1 MLVRVL
7 GSGAGGGVPQWNCAC
22 RICRAVRA
30 GTRAIIPRSQAS
42 AAISSDGVSWFL
54 LHASP
59 DVRLQIESFHSL
71 HPRATRD
78 SPIAGIL
85 LSNGD
90 LDACLGL
97 LSLRESQP
105 LSVYATSAVTRGFRD
120 GNPLVRTLERFPD
133 QVQWIELGLGAEVT
147 LRGGDGRPTGLDVTA
162 VAVPGKVPLHLV
174 GRQPPSDEDNVALRV
189 RDRASGRV
197 LVWAPSVA
205 GPTPALEAV
214 LREADCVLFDGTF
227 WSSDELAESGA
238 GERRAEEMG
247 HWPLGGAGGSLALL
261 SQLTGTRRVL
271 VHVNNTNPI
280 LLEDSPERAAAAAC
294 GVEVAHD
301 GLELEP

>member
-1 MLVRVL
+1 MFVRVL

-30 GTRAIIPRSQAS
+30 GTRTIIPRSQAS

-59 DVRLQIESFHSL
+59 DIRLQIESFSPL

-85 LSNGD
+85 LANGD

-97 LSLRESQP
+97 LCLRESQP
-105 LSVYATSAVTRGFRD
+105 LVVYGTAATTRGFRD
-120 GNPLVRTLERFPD
+120 GNPLARTLDRFPD
-133 QVQWIELGLGAEVT
+133 HVRWIELALGAEVA
-147 LRGGDGRPTGLDVTA
+147 LEGPGGVASGLDVTA
-162 VAVPGKVPLHLV
+162 FSVRGKVPLHLV
-174 GRQPPSDEDNVALRV
+174 GTRPPSDEDTVALRV
-189 RDRASGRV
+189 RERESGRT

-205 GPTPALEAV
+205 GPTPALETV

-227 WSSDELAESGA
+227 WSSQELAESGA

-247 HWPLGGAGGSLALL
+247 HWPIGGPGGSLAYL
-261 SQLTGTRRVL
+261 SQLAGTRRIL
-271 VHVNNTNPI
+271 IHINNTNPI
-280 LLEDSPERAAAAAC
+280 LLDDSAERAAVVAG

-301 GLELEP
+301 GLELTL

>member
-30 GTRAIIPRSQAS
+30 GTRAIVPRSQAS
-42 AAISSDGVSWFL
+42 AAISGDGVSWYL

-59 DVRLQIESFHSL
+59 DVRLQIESFQPL
-71 HPRATRD
+71 HPRGTRD

-105 LSVYATSAVTRGFRD
+105 LSVHATSAVTRGFRD

-133 QVQWIELGLGAEVT
+133 QIKWIELGLGAEVT
-147 LRGGDGRPTGLDVTA
+147 LRDGDGRPTGLDVTA

-197 LVWAPSVA
+197 LVWAPRWRTEA
-205 GPTPALEAV
+205 GPRENPPARPIAPV
-214 LREADCVLFDGTF
+214 RGNY
-227 WSSDELAESGA
+227 WSSYSGRVGPWSAGREMGNGRSGA
-238 GERRAEEMG
+238 GRQSPRCFPAHG
-247 HWPLGGAGGSLALL
+247 HA
-261 SQLTGTRRVL
+261 RV
-271 VHVNNTNPI
+271 
-280 LLEDSPERAAAAAC
+280 SSK
-294 GVEVAHD
+294 
-301 GLELEP
+301 

>member
-1 MLVRVL
+1 MFVRVL

-30 GTRAIIPRSQAS
+30 GTRTIIPRSQAS

-59 DVRLQIESFHSL
+59 DIRLQIESFSAL

-85 LSNGD
+85 LANGD

-97 LSLRESQP
+97 LCLRESQP
-105 LSVYATSAVTRGFRD
+105 LVVYGAGATLRGFRD

-133 QVQWIELGLGAEVT
+133 QVRWIELALGAEVA
-147 LRGGDGRPTGLDVTA
+147 LGGAASGLDVTA
-162 VAVPGKVPLHLV
+162 FPVRGKVPLHLA
-174 GRQPPSDEDNVALRV
+174 GTRPPSDEDTVALRV
-189 RDRASGRV
+189 RERESGRT
-197 LVWAPSVA
+197 LVWAPSVT
-205 GPTPALEAV
+205 GPTPALEAI

-227 WSSDELAESGA
+227 WSSQELAESGA

-247 HWPLGGAGGSLALL
+247 HWPIGGPDGSLAFLA
-261 SQLTGTRRVL
+261 QLKDTRRIFI
-271 VHVNNTNPI
+271 HVNNTNPI
-280 LLEDSPERAAAAAC
+280 LLDDSAERAAVVAA

-301 GLELEP
+301 GLELTL